1 MGGLSFCADYIAVRL
16 IANGTSRHFAATQQ
30 FGRFWRI
37 VLKKSDFTSDQ
48 NFAEAPA
55 HSSENDVG
63 DRVTDPIS
71 TGKPPQALCKALN
84 YQSLVSTGV
93 PRNFAVISFL
103 SFSTLSALSGLM
115 HRSKHHP
122 YSITLSGR
130 AGVNN

>member
-1 MGGLSFCADYIAVRL
+1 MPNVRS
-16 IANGTSRHFAATQQ
+16 GS
-30 FGRFWRI
+30 I

-63 DRVTDPIS
+63 DRITDPIS
-71 TGKPPQALCKALN
+71 NGKPPQALCKALN

-103 SFSTLSALSGLM
+103 SFSTLSALSGHSR
-115 HRSKHHP
+115 HR
-122 YSITLSGR
+122 
-130 AGVNN
+130 NNLVAIGPKRT

>member
-1 MGGLSFCADYIAVRL
+1 LYQAVV
-16 IANGTSRHFAATQQ
+16 SEHVC
-30 FGRFWRI
+30 FWQI

-63 DRVTDPIS
+63 DRITDPIS
-71 TGKPPQALCKALN
+71 NGKPPQALCKALN

-103 SFSTLSALSGLM
+103 SFSTLSALSGHSR
-115 HRSKHHP
+115 HR
-122 YSITLSGR
+122 
-130 AGVNN
+130 NNLVAIGPKRT

>member
-1 MGGLSFCADYIAVRL
+1 MPNVRS
-16 IANGTSRHFAATQQ
+16 GS
-30 FGRFWRI
+30 I

-63 DRVTDPIS
+63 DRITDPIS
-71 TGKPPQALCKALN
+71 NGKPPQALCKALN

-103 SFSTLSALSGLM
+103 SFSTLSVISGLM

-130 AGVNN
+130 AGVNNPSSPPKL